1 MASLRNRRIG
11 NNGHSFGT
19 AAIYSARSEFWT
31 YGQGDYEIQ
40 LGGDS
45 YPKEMRAYRQRAK
58 ERGKKYALRDEA
70 LEDQVV
76 VVFGPSISPE
86 QAMNLLRQ
94 LANKIS
100 KRGLYAGQNKLGQA
114 TFERKVNQI

>member
-1 MASLRNRRIG
+1 
-11 NNGHSFGT
+11 
-19 AAIYSARSEFWT
+19 
-31 YGQGDYEIQ
+31 
-40 LGGDS
+40 
-45 YPKEMRAYRQRAK
+45 MRAYRQRAK

-94 LANKIS
+94 LANKIGR
-100 KRGLYAGQNKLGQA
+100 RGLYTGDNQHGQA
-114 TFERKVNQI
+114 TFERKVIQI